1 MITYNLFRER
11 KFKID
16 DEKVWMT
23 PFQLAG
29 AKYTDA
35 QEAWDILKVFYSEI
49 YSKFKPAA
57 RRRPQVSRAPLL
69 KLRKLIP

>member
-1 MITYNLFRER
+1 LSGTLKIGYFVNISKKKYSEILIQMITYNLFRER

-16 DEKVWMT
+16 REEVWMT

-35 QEAWDILKVFYSEI
+35 QEA
-49 YSKFKPAA
+49 
-57 RRRPQVSRAPLL
+57 
-69 KLRKLIP
+69 